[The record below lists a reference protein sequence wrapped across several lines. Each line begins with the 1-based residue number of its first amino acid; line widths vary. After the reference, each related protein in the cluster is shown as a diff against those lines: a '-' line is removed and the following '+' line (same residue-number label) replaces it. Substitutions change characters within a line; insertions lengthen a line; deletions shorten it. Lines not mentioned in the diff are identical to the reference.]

1 MTSEDAEVMRMVRR
15 ELARRPIETGQMD
28 IQVKAGNITLT
39 GRVMNLRDEK
49 GVNLRSEIDI
59 VIKSVTRDRLVKN
72 VFDQLHYVVDHSEG
86 EEKGKNTRGRIRS

>member
-28 IQVKAGNITLT
+28 IQVKAGNITLA

-86 EEKGKNTRGRIRS
+86 EEKEKNTRGRIRS